1 MTIKGIVR
9 KTLFGAALAGQALA
23 FSPNVQADA
32 RISLPGRDSRVN
44 VDYKPVNLHASKRQL
59 ALQFAQQYD
68 QFKPLLEQRL
78 DGQNTAV
85 QMSELAS
92 FAARNGID
100 IQTMTSLDR
109 AVRQRK
115 GMVAEAD
122 HLVEVRLADDRMA
135 RDWRQGA
142 EPLFAYV
149 PEGDEES
156 WYHIE
161 AFDADGRPHSLSPDV
176 MPDRPVFVVGINA
189 EKDMRIGLEIMQQ
202 TFEQEG
208 VSGGP
213 SSTLNSTANSDLET
227 TVLKR
232 VSVQDDQEP
241 WIKGAAEVYSIVS
254 GVDHEQDDARINV
267 VDMPYL
273 DYDGTDYYP
282 NQVMVYWD
290 RYRFQAV
297 DMVFMEHD
305 DSTNYKDLSLA
316 LVAAAQKALELY
328 GRPDLAAI
336 GVITTAIL
344 EAIPDSWMTDDD
356 DYVDVLYT
364 LMKYQTLNGQYGV
377 SGNIRLDMEP
387 LVIPGNK

>member
-9 KTLFGAALAGQALA
+9 KTLFGAALAGQALI
-23 FSPNVQADA
+23 FSPLVQADA
-32 RISLPGRDSRVN
+32 RISLPGHDSRVK
-44 VDYKPVNLHASKRQL
+44 VDYQPVDLQGAKRQL
-59 ALQFAQQYD
+59 ALRFARQYD
-68 QFKPLLEQRL
+68 RFKPLLEQRL
-78 DGQNTAV
+78 DERTSAV
-85 QMSELAS
+85 QMAELAS
-92 FAARNGID
+92 FAARHGID
-100 IQTMTSLDR
+100 TRALRSLDR
-109 AVRQRK
+109 GIRQRK
-115 GMVAEAD
+115 GMLAEAD
-122 HLVEVRLADDRMA
+122 HLIEVRLADEGMYRA
-135 RDWRQGA
+135 WRQGA

-161 AFDADGRPHSLSPDV
+161 AFDADGRPHSLSPDI

-189 EKDMRIGLEIMQQ
+189 EKDLRIGLEIMRQ
-202 TFEQEG
+202 TFAQEG
-208 VSGGP
+208 VSSQPRATLSGG
-213 SSTLNSTANSDLET
+213 SDLET

-232 VSVQDDQEP
+232 VSVQDDNEP
-241 WIKGAAEVYSIVS
+241 WIKGRAEVYSIVS
-254 GVDHEQDDARINV
+254 GVDYEQDDARINV

-336 GVITTAIL
+336 GVITAAIL
-344 EAIPDSWMTDDD
+344 QAIPDSWMTDDD
-356 DYVDVLYT
+356 DYMDVIYT
-364 LMKYQTLNGQYGV
+364 LMKYQTLDGQYGV
-377 SGNIRLDMEP
+377 SGNIRVDMEP
-387 LVIPGNK
+387 LVIPGN

>member
-9 KTLFGAALAGQALA
+9 STLLGAALAGQALSL
-23 FSPNVQADA
+23 SPMVQADA
-32 RISLPGRDSRVN
+32 RISLPGGDSRVN
-44 VDYKPVNLHASKRQL
+44 VDYKPVNLHANKRQL
-59 ALQFAQQYD
+59 ALRFAQQYD

-78 DGQNTAV
+78 DGQNNAV
-85 QMSELAS
+85 QMSELS
-92 FAARNGID
+92 SYAARNGLD
-100 IQTMTSLDR
+100 IQAMKSLDR
-109 AVRQRK
+109 AVRQSK

-122 HLVEVRLADDRMA
+122 HLIEVRMADDRMI
-135 RDWRQGA
+135 REWQQGA

-189 EKDMRIGLEIMQQ
+189 EKDLRIGLEIMQQ

-208 VSGGP
+208 VSGSP
-213 SSTLNSTANSDLET
+213 RPTLNSTADSDLET

-232 VSVQDDQEP
+232 VSVQDDNEP

-254 GVDHEQDDARINV
+254 GVDYEQDDARINV

-344 EAIPDSWMTDDD
+344 QAIPDDWMTDDD
-356 DYVDVLYT
+356 DYMDVIYT

-377 SGNIRLDMEP
+377 SGNVRVDMEP
-387 LVIPGNK
+387 LVIPRN